1 MAALQEQFAE
11 VKRRHQQNYRQWR
24 EGYKAYLLGLEAAH
38 LEPPKLTLEYNLFR
52 GSFSIPFTTDE
63 YKRWVID
70 DGFHFG
76 FITLR
81 FKRNFVYSS
90 GIFHT
95 FMKI

>member
-38 LEPPKLTLEYNLFR
+38 LEPPKLTHEYAFFR
-52 GSFSIPFTTDE
+52 GTFNIPFTTDE
-63 YKRWVID
+63 YNFWVID

-76 FITLR
+76 FIILR
-81 FKRNFVYSS
+81 FKRSFIYFS
-90 GIFHT
+90 GMLHSMIT
-95 FMKI
+95 I